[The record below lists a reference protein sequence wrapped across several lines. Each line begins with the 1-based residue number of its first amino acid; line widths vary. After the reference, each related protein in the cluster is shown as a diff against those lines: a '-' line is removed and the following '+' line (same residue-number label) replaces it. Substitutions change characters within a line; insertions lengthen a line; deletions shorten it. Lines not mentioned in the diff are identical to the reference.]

1 MKCIALYVTLSFLTI
16 GAIIAMISLTTG
28 YAFSNKL
35 MSDFNATVENNWHDA
50 VDESTVLQVISNSS
64 TKIPGTRPALMNST
78 IGSDANNETHDS
90 STQIPGTRP
99 ALMNSTIESDANN
112 ETHDSSTQIP
122 GIRQVLMNSTI
133 GSGASNGAEYSNVFG
148 KNAAYLMLI
157 GGGASKDPNA
167 KTFPKIGGTHLYRI
181 TDRQINYAGPG
192 AQLPR
197 PWTTMGSATVGR
209 LVYVAGGI
217 YDYYNKD

>member
-78 IGSDANNETHDS
+78 IG
-90 STQIPGTRP
+90 
-99 ALMNSTIESDANN
+99 SDANN